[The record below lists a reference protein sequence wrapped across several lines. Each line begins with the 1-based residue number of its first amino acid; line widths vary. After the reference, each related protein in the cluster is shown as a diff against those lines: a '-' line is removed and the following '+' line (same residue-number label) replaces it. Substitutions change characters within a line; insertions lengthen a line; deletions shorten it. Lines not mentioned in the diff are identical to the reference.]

1 MKAFA
6 ANRRSRRVV
15 AATAAFST
23 MKYFYTFFACMRG
36 PTGAFLQEEQSR
48 MGQTISEK
56 IFTKSVGR
64 TVKTG
69 DFVEAR
75 IDVAMIHD
83 ITGPLAVKTLCEI
96 TDRVWDPTKIIM
108 LFDHQVP
115 ADSID
120 AAVSHLKL
128 RKFAKSQGILNYDVQ
143 EGVCHQVMVEK
154 GHVRPGELIIG
165 ADSHT
170 CTYGALGAFATGVG
184 STDMGVAL
192 ASGRLWFKV
201 PETLA
206 FTIQGRLGRRV
217 YAKDLILTIVGD
229 VGTNGATYKACEFR
243 GDTVDHMDIADRMT
257 VCNMAIEM
265 GGKTGMIAP
274 DERTAK
280 FLESRAIDG
289 DFALR
294 ADDDAVE
301 TVRSYAANDMV
312 PMVAKPHQVDNVVP
326 VMDVEG
332 QHIDQVFIG
341 SCTNGRY
348 EDLRAAAE
356 LLEGETVARGVRMI
370 VVPASRTEFQ
380 KALKTGLIDIF
391 TDSGALV
398 EAPCCGPCM
407 GGSFGLLGPGEVGLS
422 TSNRNF
428 IGRQGSPEA
437 SVYLSSPATAAAS
450 AIEGVIA
457 DPRSH

>member
-1 MKAFA
+1 
-6 ANRRSRRVV
+6 
-15 AATAAFST
+15 
-23 MKYFYTFFACMRG
+23 MKYFYTFFACYESGLRVVFCIRG
-36 PTGAFLQEEQSR
+36 KSR

-56 IFTKSVGR
+56 IFSKSVGR
-64 TVKTG
+64 TVKAG
-69 DFVEAR
+69 DFVEAA

-83 ITGPLAVKTLCEI
+83 ITGPLAVKTLYEI
-96 TDRVWDPTKIIM
+96 TDRVWDPTKVIM

-120 AAVSHLKL
+120 AAVNHLEL
-128 RKFAKSQGILNYDVQ
+128 RKFAKRQGILNYDVQ

-154 GHVRPGELIIG
+154 GHVLPGELIIG

-192 ASGRLWFKV
+192 ASGKLWFKV

-206 FTIQGRLGRRV
+206 FDINGSLGRRV

-229 VGTNGATYKACEFR
+229 IGINGATYQACEFR
-243 GDTVDHMDIADRMT
+243 GDTVTHMDIANRMT
-257 VCNMAIEM
+257 EM
-265 GGKTGMIAP
+265 GGKTGIIAP
-274 DERTAK
+274 DETTAT
-280 FLESRAIDG
+280 FLEERALDG

-294 ADDDAVE
+294 SDDDATKV
-301 TVRSYAANDMV
+301 VRRYAATEMV

-326 VMDVEG
+326 VTDVEG

-348 EDLRAAAE
+348 EDLKAAAE
-356 LLEGETVARGVRMI
+356 LLEGEKVARGVRMI
-370 VVPASRTEFQ
+370 IIPASRTEYQ
-380 KALKTGLIDIF
+380 RALKTGLMDIF

-428 IGRQGSPEA
+428 VGRQGSPEA
-437 SVYLSSPATAAAS
+437 SVYLCSPATAAAS
-450 AIEGVIA
+450 AIDGVIT